1 VYNIYYGKRDILGTA
16 RIAALTVD
24 QGSVEQA
31 GDNMNIKY
39 QPKTGNSRWGLR
51 MSRKIVIPIC
61 KSDHGIV

>member
-31 GDNMNIKY
+31 GDNMDIKY
-39 QPKTGNSRWGLR
+39 QPKTRET
-51 MSRKIVIPIC
+51 
-61 KSDHGIV
+61 HGGVSG